1 MKPESAQTPS
11 FNAADEDAIRAI
23 HQKMI
28 AAWNAGDATAFYRSL
43 YR

>member
-28 AAWNAGDATAFYRSL
+28 GLECWRCHGLYRSL
-43 YR
+43 YP